1 MPNPLPGAILNG
13 ISPDPRP
20 IFPALFDVGSAR
32 VKNIPGPVAALEG
45 SIIYPDSFAYG
56 FVLSSG
62 WDTRGAR
69 RGKVTKYLHGLEDT
83 DSRLA

>member
-1 MPNPLPGAILNG
+1 MPVPLPGAILAG
-13 ISPDPRP
+13 VMPDPRP
-20 IFPALFDVGSAR
+20 IFPAAFDVGSAR
-32 VKNIPGPVAALEG
+32 VKLIAGPVAALQG
-45 SIIYPDSFAYG
+45 SIVFPDAFAFG